1 MRADVAVATPAVAV
15 DESMLFLE
23 LVANIVITMIKNK
36 VVAIVIIF
44 FTPFSV
50 TRAMTIAHII
60 SDFAPKIKNSL
71 SMFCAFCH
79 ATMGLWFRL
88 FYLIDKIVLKKEV
101 LWTR

>member
-23 LVANIVITMIKNK
+23 PIVANMMITMYKNN

-50 TRAMTIAHII
+50 TRAMTITYII
-60 SDFAPKIKNSL
+60 SDFAPKIKISL
-71 SMFCAFCH
+71 SMFCAF
-79 ATMGLWFRL
+79 AMLQ
-88 FYLIDKIVLKKEV
+88 
-101 LWTR
+101 